1 MLRIGVTGRMASG
14 KSTVARR
21 FEAKGATRVDG
32 DALGWETLREPEV
45 KSAIASAFGA
55 DVLKGAGEVDRGR
68 LGAIV
73 FRDPG
78 AMSRLNAIV
87 QPRLL
92 ERVRASLDAATGSGV
107 FVLDA
112 ALIST
117 WELESELDGVVEVL
131 APLDARLR
139 RLQDAR
145 GGSAADARERIEGQN
160 LPPLGPT
167 RAYWRI
173 ENDGDPS
180 ELTRRADLVW
190 EEIMKLKSKSP

>member
-32 DALGWETLREPEV
+32 DALGWETLRDPEV

-55 DVLKGAGEVDRGR
+55 EMLDGAGEVNRGR
-68 LGAIV
+68 LGAVV
-73 FRDPG
+73 FREG
-78 AMSRLNAIV
+78 AAMSRLNAIV

-92 ERVRASLDAATGSGV
+92 ARVRAALDAATGSV
-107 FVLDA
+107 VVLDA
-112 ALIST
+112 ALVST
-117 WELESELDGVVEVL
+117 WGLESELDGVVEVS
-131 APLDARLR
+131 ASPDVRAR
-139 RLQDAR
+139 RLSDAR
-145 GGSAADARERIEGQN
+145 GGAEAAARERIEGQS

-173 ENDGDPS
+173 ENDADLD
-180 ELTRRADLVW
+180 ELTRRADLIW
-190 EEIMKLKSKSP
+190 DEIMKLDSKSP

>member
-21 FEAKGATRVDG
+21 FEAKGAVRVDG
-32 DALGWETLREPEV
+32 DALGWETLRDPTV

-55 DVLKGAGEVDRGR
+55 ELMDGAGEVNRGR
-68 LGAIV
+68 LGAVV
-73 FRDPG
+73 FRDAA

-92 ERVRASLDAATGSGV
+92 ARVRAALDQATASV
-107 FVLDA
+107 VVLDA

-117 WELESELDGVVEVL
+117 WKLESELDGVVEVW
-131 APLDARLR
+131 ASTDARAR
-139 RLQDAR
+139 RLREAR
-145 GGSAADARERIEGQN
+145 GGSEAAARERIEGQS

-167 RAYWRI
+167 REYWKI
-173 ENDGDPS
+173 ENDADVA
-180 ELTRRADLVW
+180 ELERRADLVW
-190 EEIMKLKSKSP
+190 DEIVKLDSKSP

>member
-1 MLRIGVTGRMASG
+1 MASG

-32 DALGWETLREPEV
+32 DALGWKTLRDPEV

-55 DVLKGAGEVDRGR
+55 EVMDGAGEVDRGR

-73 FRDPG
+73 FRDHA

-92 ERVRASLDAATGSGV
+92 ARVRASLDAGTGSGV

-117 WELESELDGVVEVL
+117 WGLESELDGVVEVV
-131 APLDARLR
+131 APPDVRIRRLR
-139 RLQDAR
+139 DAR
-145 GGSAADARERIEGQN
+145 GGSEAVARERIEGQN

-167 RAYWRI
+167 HAYWRI
-173 ENDGDPS
+173 ENDGDPA
-180 ELTRRADLVW
+180 ELERRSDLVW
-190 EEIMKLKSKSP
+190 EEIMKSKSKSP